1 MKANLCSSLRC
12 RSYVTS
18 HFVDINFAFSA
29 GYTRISSY
37 CGWIEKITRNEAKC
51 VSMPEL
57 PPLVKSQKD
66 ANNNANDAMK
76 LNLLNLLLTI
86 GALKLSVF

>member
-1 MKANLCSSLRC
+1 MA
-12 RSYVTS
+12 
-18 HFVDINFAFSA
+18 HFVDINFAFLA

-66 ANNNANDAMK
+66 AMNDDANDAMK
-76 LNLLNLLLTI
+76 LNFLNLLLVI
-86 GALKLSVF
+86 GALKLLVF